1 MTSLR
6 LRARLLTAMTGLVL
20 LAAACGEPFGL
31 PAARIENVID
41 TVSLFALDGTPVATP
56 SAYQIET
63 GTPIRTDRSGNFDFA
78 FNLTATG
85 TPVLLPTGAL
95 GLSGAGGSGLQPS
108 ATAFDSIT
116 IAPGGGWV
124 VDSAVTADSGAVVL
138 ARSRLTVCTFG
149 ASVFYYAKLHVLR
162 VDTAARRIDF
172 EILVDPNC
180 GYRGLE
186 PGVPRR

>member
-1 MTSLR
+1 MISLR
-6 LRARLLTAMTGLVL
+6 VRAWLLTAMTGLVL

-31 PAARIENVID
+31 PAARIDNVID

-63 GTPIRTDRSGNFDFA
+63 RTPIRTDRTGGFDFA
-78 FNLTATG
+78 FNITAAG

-95 GLSGAGGSGLQPS
+95 GLSGGSGLQGSP
-108 ATAFDSIT
+108 TAFDSIR

-124 VDSAVTADSGAVVL
+124 LDTSVTADSGAVVL